1 MIAFMM
7 DFLCNYQG
15 HVVTLSPP
23 MFNFVISNFILVTAL
38 HLPLAV
44 NVRLGIHSSM
54 SFHSCLR
61 NLVIVQSPN
70 SPFDNNMTRSSL
82 TTKLLCSCP
91 VLSVIS
97 KV

>member
-1 MIAFMM
+1 MIAFTM

-54 SFHSCLR
+54 SFHLCLGVWLLFR
-61 NLVIVQSPN
+61 APIHL
-70 SPFDNNMTRSSL
+70 L
-82 TTKLLCSCP
+82 TIT
-91 VLSVIS
+91 
-97 KV
+97 